1 MMCCR
6 EFKKKIQKL
15 ILLHHLPSNDLL
27 LANIGH
33 ILAYYVPGLGIY
45 CVSFNPH
52 NPVSLV
58 LGTRSIKSDTAGRTH
73 LEPDCSGSPASQL
86 QFHQLCHLRSIGV
99 HHPS

>member
-1 MMCCR
+1 MENDVLQR
-6 EFKKKIQKL
+6 IKKKNQKL
-15 ILLHHLPSNDLL
+15 ILVHHLPSNDLL

-33 ILAYYVPGLGIY
+33 ILAYYVPGPGIY

-73 LEPDCSGSPASQL
+73 LEPDCIPAPISSA
-86 QFHQLCHLRSIGV
+86 LCHLRSVGV